1 MGERG
6 RGREG
11 FSVLC
16 MLSQFQAVHFMR
28 EYNICN
34 SIYFIIM
41 CVQDLR
47 LTKCLCTPNSHMHVY
62 LFIHL

>member
-1 MGERG
+1 MGE

-28 EYNICN
+28 EYSMYIL
-34 SIYFIIM
+34 YM

-47 LTKCLCTPNSHMHVY
+47 LTKCLCTPNSHMHFYIY
-62 LFIHL
+62 L